1 MNRRPQRD
9 EPNRVHVRDG
19 ESEKSS
25 GKAPIEEEKKR
36 RKRMREKRRYPR
48 GREGTDATVSRIR
61 EKRWKED
68 VREKTEVK
76 TIGQ

>member
-9 EPNRVHVRDG
+9 ERNRVHVRDG
-19 ESEKSS
+19 ESEKSP
-25 GKAPIEEEKKR
+25 GKAPIEEERADDRKEKKSA
-36 RKRMREKRRYPR
+36 

>member
-19 ESEKSS
+19 ESEKSP
-25 GKAPIEEEKKR
+25 GKAPIEEEKRADDGK
-36 RKRMREKRRYPR
+36 EKKSE
-48 GREGTDATVSRIR
+48 GREGTDATVSEIR

>member
-1 MNRRPQRD
+1 
-9 EPNRVHVRDG
+9 
-19 ESEKSS
+19 
-25 GKAPIEEEKKR
+25 
-36 RKRMREKRRYPR
+36 MREKRRYPR